1 MMKFYLTIF
10 FIFFCVYQLAL
21 AHVSDSESQED
32 EVNTYV
38 QSVKDFWT
46 DERIAQAKP
55 KPM

>member
-1 MMKFYLTIF
+1 MKFYLTIF